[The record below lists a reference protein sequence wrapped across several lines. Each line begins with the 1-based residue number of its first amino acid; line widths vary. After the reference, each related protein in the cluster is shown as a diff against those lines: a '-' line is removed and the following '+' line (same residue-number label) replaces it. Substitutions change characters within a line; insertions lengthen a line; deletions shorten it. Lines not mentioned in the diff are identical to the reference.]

1 MFLSLFVLVV
11 AIILVV
17 GLVKL
22 SFVFIFVT
30 CVFLNDFS
38 VWEGSSRSIVL
49 ISYQF

>member
-30 CVFLNDFS
+30 YCASEIFGRLS
-38 VWEGSSRSIVL
+38 VGPLRI
-49 ISYQF
+49 YY